1 MSTQTSGARAV
12 ADYDFSP
19 LLPQPAD
26 SSFQHLD
33 QTLGRL
39 RDGARR
45 FARLSIDERIA
56 LAHSM
61 QQGYVKVAGRSVAAG
76 CKAKG
81 IVMGTPLEAE
91 EWATGPLGI
100 IRQLRLIRGSL
111 ESIRDTGNTRVGK
124 VQHGQDGRLSVQVFP
139 AGPIDGMLFKDV
151 RVDVRMQSGVTEET
165 LATSRAR
172 FYKQAGHE
180 GRVVMVLGAG
190 NVAAIPAM
198 DVITKMFNEG
208 KVCILKMHPVNA
220 YVGPFIEEAF
230 KEAIDRDFLAV
241 VYGGIDV
248 GEYLTRHA
256 GVDEIHITG
265 SDKTYNAIVWGPPG
279 PEQAERIGRGR
290 PVLNKPITAELGNV
304 SPVIIV
310 PGPYT
315 DKELAFQAEDL
326 AGAFSCNAAFL
337 CCVPVVVLTQRS
349 WAQRDAFFG
358 HLERVLQ
365 SLPPRSAYYPGAGER
380 WTKTTRGRTGM
391 KTCGTPATGR
401 TRWALLRNLQAT
413 DVSEP
418 LFRNEPFC
426 SVLAEVVIDAADPA
440 AFLERAITF
449 ANERLWGTLTAHL
462 IVHPSTGNDGKMKEK
477 VERAITDL
485 RYGTV
490 SVNSSF
496 SGMSFVFG
504 TPPWGA
510 YPGSTA
516 TDIQSGT
523 GWVHNTA
530 MLENIEK
537 VVARF
542 PLTAFPKPAH
552 FPSHK
557 TAHILM
563 RKLVALE
570 ETGGWMRVPAVVFA
584 AARG

>member
-1 MSTQTSGARAV
+1 MSPHTSGARAV
-12 ADYDFSP
+12 ANCDYSP
-19 LLPQPAD
+19 LLPQLAD
-26 SSFQHLD
+26 SSLAYLD
-33 QTLGRL
+33 DTLRRL

-56 LAHSM
+56 LARSM
-61 QQGYVKVAGRSVAAG
+61 QRGYVQVAERSVAAG
-76 CKAKG
+76 CMAKG
-81 IVMGTPLEAE
+81 ITLGTPLEAE

-100 IRQLRLIRGSL
+100 VRQLRLIRESL

-124 VQHGQDGRLSVQVFP
+124 VQRGHEGRLSVQVFP
-139 AGPIDGMLFKDV
+139 ASPIDGMLFKDV
-151 RVDVRMQSGVTEET
+151 RVDVRMQHGVSEET
-165 LATSRAR
+165 LAASRAR
-172 FYKQAGHE
+172 IYKQPDHE

-190 NVAAIPAM
+190 NIAAIPAM

-220 YVGPFIEEAF
+220 YIGPFIQEAF
-230 KEAIDRDFLAV
+230 KEVIDRDFLAV
-241 VYGGIDV
+241 VYGGVEV

-256 GVDEIHITG
+256 SVDEIHITG

-279 PEQAERIGRGR
+279 PEQADRIGRGK

-304 SPVIIV
+304 SPVLIV

-326 AGAFSCNAAFL
+326 AGALSCNAAFL
-337 CCVPVVVLTQRS
+337 CCAPVVVLTQRN

-365 SLPPRSAYYPGAGER
+365 SLPPRSAYYPGAAER
-380 WTKTTRGRTGM
+380 WTKHTRGRTGM
-391 KTCGTPATGR
+391 KTCGTPAAGGT
-401 TRWALLRNLQAT
+401 TWALLRNLHEG

-418 LFRNEPFC
+418 IFRNEPFC
-426 SVLAEVVIDAADPA
+426 SVLAEVVIDATDPA
-440 AFLERAITF
+440 TFLDRAVTF
-449 ANERLWGTLTAHL
+449 ANKRLWGTLTANL
-462 IVHPSTGNDGKMKEK
+462 IVHPTTVKDGRLNEM

-496 SGMSFVFG
+496 SGTSFVFG

-537 VVARF
+537 VAARF

-563 RKLVALE
+563 RRLVALE

>member
-1 MSTQTSGARAV
+1 MSPQTSGARAI

-19 LLPQPAD
+19 LLPQPGD
-26 SSFQHLD
+26 TSVPHLD
-33 QTLGRL
+33 KTLGRL

-45 FARLSIDERIA
+45 FAQLSIDERIA
-56 LAHSM
+56 LARSM
-61 QQGYVKVAGRSVAAG
+61 QRGYVKVAERSVAAG

-81 IVMGTPLEAE
+81 ITPGTPLEAE

-100 IRQLRLIRGSL
+100 VRQLRLIRESL

-124 VQHGQDGRLSVQVFP
+124 VQRGQDGRLSVQVFP
-139 AGPIDGMLFKDV
+139 ASPIDGMLFKDV
-151 RVDVRMQSGVTEET
+151 RVDVRMQHGVSEED
-165 LATSRAR
+165 LGASRAR
-172 FYKQAGHE
+172 FYKKRTHE

-220 YVGPFIEEAF
+220 YIGPFIEEAF

-248 GEYLTRHA
+248 GEFLTRHA

-265 SDKTYNAIVWGPPG
+265 SDKTYNAIVWGPAG
-279 PEQAERIGRGR
+279 PEQAERIGKGN
-290 PVLNKPITAELGNV
+290 PVCNKAITAELGNV

-326 AGAFSCNAAFL
+326 AGAFSCNAAFI
-337 CCVPVVVLTQRS
+337 CCAPVVVITQ
-349 WAQRDAFFG
+349 WNWTQRDAFFG
-358 HLERVLQ
+358 HVERVLQ
-365 SLPPRSAYYPGAGER
+365 SLPPRRAYYPGAGER
-380 WTKTTRGRTGM
+380 WTKYTRGRTGM
-391 KTCGTPATGR
+391 KTCGTATKGG
-401 TRWALLRNLQAT
+401 TTWALLRNLQGT
-413 DVSEP
+413 DASEP
-418 LFRNEPFC
+418 IFRNEPFC
-426 SVLAEVVIDAADPA
+426 SVLAEVVIDATDPA
-440 AFLERAITF
+440 GFLEQAVTF
-449 ANERLWGTLTAHL
+449 ANTRLWGTLTANL
-462 IVHPSTGNDGKMKEK
+462 IVHPKTVKDGKLKDR
-477 VERAITDL
+477 VERAIVDL
-485 RYGTV
+485 HYGTV
-490 SVNSSF
+490 TVNSSF
-496 SGMSFVFG
+496 NGMSFVFG

-510 YPGSTA
+510 WPGSTA

-523 GWVHNTA
+523 GWVHNTP

-542 PLTAFPKPAH
+542 PLTAFPKPVY